1 MKHDPHTSKEDVL
14 DAFAVE
20 PDIDRLTL
28 ERYLRNFPK
37 FAEDIV
43 ELAAELTTA
52 SVEEPVSLL
61 ADEQALIDSAW
72 NSFLNSGKKVAT
84 NPFANFSPADL
95 RRIAEALGIRRS
107 VLTAFRERS
116 VIAATVP
123 GRFLRR
129 LGEVIGSE
137 VEMILSHLNSPPL
150 AATGRSYKSLSKPHA
165 VEPVSFEQLL
175 IDAAMP
181 EADRNRLLKED

>member
-1 MKHDPHTSKEDVL
+1 MKHDPHASKEDVL

-28 ERYLRNFPK
+28 ERYLRDFPK
-37 FAEDIV
+37 FAADIV

-72 NSFLNSGKKVAT
+72 NSFLSSGKKVAT
-84 NPFANFSPADL
+84 NPFANFSPADF

-107 VLTAFRERS
+107 VLTAFRECT

-129 LGEVIGSE
+129 LAEVIESPVE
-137 VEMILSHLNSPPL
+137 VILSHLNSQPL
-150 AATGRSYKSLSKPHA
+150 AVAGRSYKSLTKPQVA
-165 VEPVSFEQLL
+165 EPVSFEQLL
-175 IDAAMP
+175 IDAAMS
-181 EADRNRLLKED
+181 EADRNRLMKED